1 MSKLES
7 LHSFFALCDSENFSG
22 KVQFAWLESEWLGGL
37 CDEGGTMLKEGQ
49 VAPLFA
55 LPDADMQSVDVAA
68 FRGKNNVILFF
79 YPKDGT
85 PGCTLEA
92 TDFSDHEEEF
102 LSRDC
107 VVIGI
112 SRDDCLKH
120 AEFRDNH
127 GISVCLLSDADG
139 VVCKKY
145 GVWQAKEVDGV
156 KRFGIARSTFVID
169 KQGVLR
175 LVMYGVNAKGH
186 ALDVLRL
193 VKELNL

>member
-1 MSKLES
+1 
-7 LHSFFALCDSENFSG
+7 
-22 KVQFAWLESEWLGGL
+22 
-37 CDEGGTMLKEGQ
+37 MLKEGQ
-49 VAPLFA
+49 VAPLFV
-55 LPDADMQSVDVAA
+55 LPDADMESVDLAA
-68 FRGKNNVILFF
+68 FRNKNNVILFF

-102 LSRDC
+102 ANC
-107 VVIGI
+107 GYVVVGI

-120 AEFRDNH
+120 AEFRDAN
-127 GISVCLLSDADG
+127 GISVRLLSDADG
-139 VVCKKY
+139 AVCKKF
-145 GVWQAKEVDGV
+145 GVWQAKEVYGV

-186 ALDVLRL
+186 ALEILRA
-193 VKELNL
+193 VKELKL

>member
-1 MSKLES
+1 
-7 LHSFFALCDSENFSG
+7 
-22 KVQFAWLESEWLGGL
+22 
-37 CDEGGTMLKEGQ
+37 MLKEGQ
-49 VAPLFA
+49 IAPLFV
-55 LPDADMQSVDVAA
+55 LPDADMESVDLAA
-68 FRGKNNVILFF
+68 FKGKNNVILFF

-102 LSRDC
+102 FNRSC

-120 AEFRDNH
+120 AEFRDKN
-127 GISVCLLSDADG
+127 GISVRLLSDADG

-145 GVWQAKEVDGV
+145 GVWQSKEVDGV